1 MPLATPEYIDSSSP
15 ERTRELGR
23 LLGEHAEGGDV
34 IALSGPLGA
43 GKTCLVQGLARGLG
57 VPESVPVTSP
67 TFGLVHQYPG
77 RLELR
82 HADFYRLEGYTR
94 LADAGFDDL
103 LDERGVVV
111 VEWPERCWEALPDER
126 LEIELEIVS
135 GTVRRIWLRAR
146 GPRPEQLCRRVR
158 AQWR

>member
-111 VEWPERCWEALPDER
+111 VEWPERF
-126 LEIELEIVS
+126 EIVS